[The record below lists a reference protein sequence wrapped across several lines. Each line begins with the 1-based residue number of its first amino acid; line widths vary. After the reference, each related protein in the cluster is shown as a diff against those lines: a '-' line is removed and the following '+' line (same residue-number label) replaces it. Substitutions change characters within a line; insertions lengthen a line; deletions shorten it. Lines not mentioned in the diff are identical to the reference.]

1 MGNIV
6 SLRTRIEALEQR
18 QTNGHSVEPKAERD
32 ARVLAHL
39 SGSHA
44 EEQAALA
51 AVAPGEMHANRVAA
65 IRASFRDFRDRHDG
79 NDPTAPNAA

>member
-6 SLRTRIEALEQR
+6 NLRTRLEALEQR
-18 QTNGHSVEPKAERD
+18 RTNTHHIETKAERD
-32 ARVLAHL
+32 ARVHAHL

-65 IRASFRDFRDRHDG
+65 IRASFRNSRDRHDG
-79 NDPTAPNAA
+79 NDPTPPNAA